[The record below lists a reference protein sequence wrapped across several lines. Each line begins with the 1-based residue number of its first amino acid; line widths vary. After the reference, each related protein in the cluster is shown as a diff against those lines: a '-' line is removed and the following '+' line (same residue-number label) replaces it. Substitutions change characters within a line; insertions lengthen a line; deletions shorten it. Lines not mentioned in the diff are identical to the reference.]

1 MEQLQIKP
9 RHWRDGSADME
20 LMAWNVLLSFASAAL
35 LFWVKVSHDE
45 VKRLGILLSK
55 TREENAEKFVAKMD
69 MHNDMNRVI
78 QRLDRLDAK
87 LDEFMK
93 EQRSALN

>member
-1 MEQLQIKP
+1 
-9 RHWRDGSADME
+9 
-20 LMAWNVLLSFASAAL
+20 
-35 LFWVKVSHDE
+35 
-45 VKRLGILLSK
+45 LSK

>member
-1 MEQLQIKP
+1 MDLP
-9 RHWRDGSADME
+9 V
-20 LMAWNVLLSFASAAL
+20 WNTVLSFASALL
-35 LFWVKVSHDE
+35 LFWVKISHDE
-45 VKRLGILLSK
+45 VKRLSILLSK

-93 EQRSALN
+93 EQRSALK

>member
-1 MEQLQIKP
+1 MDLP
-9 RHWRDGSADME
+9 V
-20 LMAWNVLLSFASAAL
+20 WNTVLSFASALL
-35 LFWVKVSHDE
+35 LFWVKISHDE
-45 VKRLGILLSK
+45 VKRLSILLSK

-93 EQRSALN
+93 EQRSAIN

>member
-1 MEQLQIKP
+1 MDVP
-9 RHWRDGSADME
+9 V
-20 LMAWNVLLSFASAAL
+20 WNTVLSFASALL
-35 LFWVKVSHDE
+35 LFWVKISHDE
-45 VKRLGILLSK
+45 VKRLSILLSK

>member
-1 MEQLQIKP
+1 MDLPI
-9 RHWRDGSADME
+9 
-20 LMAWNVLLSFASAAL
+20 WNTILSFASAL
-35 LFWVKVSHDE
+35 LLMWVKISHDE
-45 VKRLGILLSK
+45 VKRLSILLSK

-93 EQRSALN
+93 ERRSALN

>member
-1 MEQLQIKP
+1 MDLAI
-9 RHWRDGSADME
+9 
-20 LMAWNVLLSFASAAL
+20 WNTVLSFASALL
-35 LFWVKVSHDE
+35 LFWVKISHDE
-45 VKRLGILLSK
+45 VKRLSILLSK

-93 EQRSALN
+93 EQRSALS

>member
-1 MEQLQIKP
+1 
-9 RHWRDGSADME
+9 
-20 LMAWNVLLSFASAAL
+20 
-35 LFWVKVSHDE
+35 
-45 VKRLGILLSK
+45 
-55 TREENAEKFVAKMD
+55 MD

>member
-1 MEQLQIKP
+1 
-9 RHWRDGSADME
+9 ME
-20 LMAWNVLLSFASAAL
+20 LMVWNTVLSFASALL
-35 LFWVKVSHDE
+35 LFWVKISHDE
-45 VKRLGILLSK
+45 VKRLSILLSK

-93 EQRSALN
+93 EQRSAIS

>member
-1 MEQLQIKP
+1 
-9 RHWRDGSADME
+9 ME
-20 LMAWNVLLSFASAAL
+20 LMVWNVILSFASAL
-35 LFWVKVSHDE
+35 LVFWVKVSHDE

-55 TREENAEKFVAKMD
+55 TREENVEKFVAKMD

-78 QRLDRLDAK
+78 QRLDRFDAK

-93 EQRSALN
+93 EQRSALG

>member
-1 MEQLQIKP
+1 MEMPI
-9 RHWRDGSADME
+9 
-20 LMAWNVLLSFASAAL
+20 WNIILSFASALL
-35 LFWVKVSHDE
+35 LFWVKTSHDE
-45 VKRLGILLSK
+45 VKRLSILLSK

-93 EQRSALN
+93 EQRSAFG

>member
-1 MEQLQIKP
+1 
-9 RHWRDGSADME
+9 ME
-20 LMAWNVLLSFASAAL
+20 LPVWNTVLSFASALL
-35 LFWVKVSHDE
+35 LFWVKISHEE
-45 VKRLGILLSK
+45 VKRLSILLSK

>member
-1 MEQLQIKP
+1 MQ
-9 RHWRDGSADME
+9 DGSADME
-20 LMAWNVLLSFASAAL
+20 LMVWNVILSFASAL
-35 LFWVKVSHDE
+35 LVFWVKVSHDE

-55 TREENAEKFVAKMD
+55 TREENVEKFVAKMD

-78 QRLDRLDAK
+78 QRLDRFDAK

-93 EQRSALN
+93 EQRSALS

>member
-1 MEQLQIKP
+1 
-9 RHWRDGSADME
+9 ME
-20 LMAWNVLLSFASAAL
+20 LMAWNVLLSFTSAAL

-45 VKRLGILLSK
+45 VKRLSILLSK

>member
-1 MEQLQIKP
+1 
-9 RHWRDGSADME
+9 ME
-20 LMAWNVLLSFASAAL
+20 LPVWNTVLSFFSALL
-35 LFWVKVSHDE
+35 LFWVKISHDE
-45 VKRLGILLSK
+45 VKRLSILLSK

>member
-1 MEQLQIKP
+1 
-9 RHWRDGSADME
+9 ME
-20 LMAWNVLLSFASAAL
+20 LPVWNTVLSFASALL
-35 LFWVKVSHDE
+35 LFWVKISHDE
-45 VKRLGILLSK
+45 VKRLSILLSK
-55 TREENAEKFVAKMD
+55 TREENAEKFVAKTD

-93 EQRSALN
+93 EQRSALG

>member
-1 MEQLQIKP
+1 MDLP
-9 RHWRDGSADME
+9 V
-20 LMAWNVLLSFASAAL
+20 WNTVLSFASALL
-35 LFWVKVSHDE
+35 LFWVKISHDE
-45 VKRLGILLSK
+45 VKRLAILLSK

-93 EQRSALN
+93 EQRNASH

>member
-1 MEQLQIKP
+1 
-9 RHWRDGSADME
+9 
-20 LMAWNVLLSFASAAL
+20 
-35 LFWVKVSHDE
+35 LFWVKISHDE
-45 VKRLGILLSK
+45 VKRLSILLSK

>member
-1 MEQLQIKP
+1 MQG
-9 RHWRDGSADME
+9 GSAEMD
-20 LMAWNVLLSFASAAL
+20 LPVWNTVLSFASAAL
-35 LFWVKVSHDE
+35 LLWVKVSHDE
-45 VKRLGILLSK
+45 VKRLSILLSK
-55 TREENAEKFVAKMD
+55 TREENAEKFVAKLD

>member
-1 MEQLQIKP
+1 
-9 RHWRDGSADME
+9 ME
-20 LMAWNVLLSFASAAL
+20 LPVWNTVLSFASALL
-35 LFWVKVSHDE
+35 LFWVKNSHDE
-45 VKRLGILLSK
+45 VKRLSILLSK
-55 TREENAEKFVAKMD
+55 TREENAEKFVAKQD

-93 EQRSALN
+93 EQRSAIS

>member
-1 MEQLQIKP
+1 M
-9 RHWRDGSADME
+9 
-20 LMAWNVLLSFASAAL
+20 

-45 VKRLGILLSK
+45 VKRLSILLSK
-55 TREENAEKFVAKMD
+55 TREEHAEKFVTKSD
-69 MHNDMNRVI
+69 VHNDMNRVI

-93 EQRSALN
+93 EQRSALG

>member
-1 MEQLQIKP
+1 
-9 RHWRDGSADME
+9 ME
-20 LMAWNVLLSFASAAL
+20 LPVWNTVLSFASALL
-35 LFWVKVSHDE
+35 LFWVKISHDE
-45 VKRLGILLSK
+45 VKRLSILLSK

-93 EQRSALN
+93 EQRSAIS

>member
-1 MEQLQIKP
+1 M
-9 RHWRDGSADME
+9 D
-20 LMAWNVLLSFASAAL
+20 LMVWNVLLSFASALL

-55 TREENAEKFVAKMD
+55 TREEHSDKFVTKQD
-69 MHNDMNRVI
+69 MHNDINRVLT
-78 QRLDRLDAK
+78 RLDRLEGK

-93 EQRSALN
+93 EQRSALG

>member
-1 MEQLQIKP
+1 
-9 RHWRDGSADME
+9 ME
-20 LMAWNVLLSFASAAL
+20 LPVWNTVLSFASALL
-35 LFWVKVSHDE
+35 LFWVKISHDE
-45 VKRLGILLSK
+45 VKRLSILLSK

-93 EQRSALN
+93 EQRSALS

>member
-1 MEQLQIKP
+1 
-9 RHWRDGSADME
+9 ME
-20 LMAWNVLLSFASAAL
+20 LPIWNTVLSFASALL
-35 LFWVKVSHDE
+35 LFWVKISHDE
-45 VKRLGILLSK
+45 VKRLSILLSK

-93 EQRSALN
+93 EQRSALS

>member
-1 MEQLQIKP
+1 MDLP
-9 RHWRDGSADME
+9 V
-20 LMAWNVLLSFASAAL
+20 WNTVLSFASALL
-35 LFWVKVSHDE
+35 LFWVKISHDE
-45 VKRLGILLSK
+45 VKRLSILLSK

-93 EQRSALN
+93 EQRNALN

>member
-1 MEQLQIKP
+1 MDLP
-9 RHWRDGSADME
+9 V
-20 LMAWNVLLSFASAAL
+20 WNTVLSFASALL
-35 LFWVKVSHDE
+35 LFWVKISHDE
-45 VKRLGILLSK
+45 VKRLSILLSK

-93 EQRSALN
+93 EQRNAVN

>member
-1 MEQLQIKP
+1 MDLPI
-9 RHWRDGSADME
+9 
-20 LMAWNVLLSFASAAL
+20 WNTVLSFASALL
-35 LFWVKVSHDE
+35 LFWVKISHDE
-45 VKRLGILLSK
+45 VKRLSILLSK

-93 EQRSALN
+93 EQRSALG